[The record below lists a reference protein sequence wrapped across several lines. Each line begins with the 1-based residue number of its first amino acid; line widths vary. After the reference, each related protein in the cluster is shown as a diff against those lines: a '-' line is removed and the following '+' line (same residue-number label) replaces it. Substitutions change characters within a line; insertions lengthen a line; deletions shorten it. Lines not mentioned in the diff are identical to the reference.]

1 MTVFKVQKWIPGWG
15 WATIGITPNEV
26 QAQVAIENLHAEGK
40 RARVVAE
47 EEQIWRIC
55 RQPD

>member
-47 EEQIWRIC
+47 EE
-55 RQPD
+55 